1 MKTLTPEN
9 AQRIID
15 VACSTWKN
23 TLFDQWG
30 KQIVLKQEIRV
41 SDSDYVKM
49 REACTSAQN
58 ALFDEIFGKEEPQF
72 KVGDWVTR
80 TVEAYGVHFKGKTF
94 LISAID
100 DDQVVENGTVNRH
113 LKGSIRLATPEEIR
127 LATTPKKGTACLCS
141 INKDIWHVR
150 YADGKGAFY
159 LNGKKDG
166 NTTDIFEYYHI
177 LPQELVD
184 AING

>member
-15 VACSTWKN
+15 VACSTWRN

-49 REACTSAQN
+49 REACTPEQN
-58 ALFDEIFGKEEPQF
+58 ALFDEIFGKDEPQF

-80 TVEAYGVHFKGKTF
+80 TVEAFGVHFKGKTF
-94 LISAID
+94 PISAID
-100 DDQVVENGTVNRH
+100 AYQVAENGTEYKH

-141 INKDIWHVR
+141 IDKRTWHVR
-150 YADGKGAFY
+150 YANGEGAFY
-159 LNGKKDG
+159 LNGAKG
-166 NTTDIFEYYHI
+166 GGTTDCFEYYHI